1 MIVNLRKK
9 RNFTISALND
19 GGVIVNSSSGGA
31 TYSSTVGTSESSS
44 RVIGIADQIL
54 YLHDGKTLKRI
65 RDNIFIE

>member
-9 RNFTISALND
+9 RNFIISALND
-19 GGVIVNSSSGGA
+19 GGVIINSSSGGA